1 VKANRNAE
9 LQTSADKRVRT
20 RYRRRYVVRFGRE
33 TTTCTGMILNL
44 STTGLFLAS
53 TSIYRPGNQLL
64 LDFRVDGIPY
74 TLEGVVRWARQAP
87 PRLVRQVPSGMG
99 IEIISP
105 PEAYLKLVTSL
116 KSKCPESTVR

>member
-1 VKANRNAE
+1 MRGESKAERR
-9 LQTSADKRVRT
+9 SRADKRIRR

-33 TTTCTGMILNL
+33 TANCTGMILNL

-64 LDFRVDGIPY
+64 LDFHVDGIPY

-87 PRLVRQVPSGMG
+87 PSLVRQVPSGMG

-105 PEAYLKLVTSL
+105 PESYLKLVMSL
-116 KSKCPESTVR
+116 KNRSPESKVF